1 MDEVDKILFKL
12 GYYDSDPNKKAEIQ
26 GYVNEA
32 EEFMLDAGVPADKL
46 TSQRAYAIK
55 SIWADYRDK
64 GDDNNI
70 VKKDGMV
77 MCLLSQLKRSGNG
90 KSNC

>member
-1 MDEVDKILFKL
+1 MDDVDKILFKL
-12 GYYDSDPNKKAEIQ
+12 GYFDSDPNKKAEIQ
-26 GYVNEA
+26 GYVDEA
-32 EEFMLDAGVPADKL
+32 QEFMLDAGVPKDKL
-46 TSQRAYAIK
+46 TSQRAYAVK

-70 VKKDGMV
+70 IKKDGMIV
-77 MCLLSQLKRSGNG
+77 CLIAQLKRSSNG